1 MKSILDGMPP
11 AVFLRDYWQKQPLL
25 VRQAFPRFRGI
36 IGRDRFLSLAT
47 RPDARARL
55 IIHHPRRRSERWER
69 HDGPFGGLDAGML
82 PPSHWTLL
90 VNGIESLVP
99 GGWEVLRAFS
109 MIPAARIDDLMV
121 SYAADGGT
129 VGAHD
134 DLYDVF
140 LLQGPG
146 RRRWQISTQRDRSVE
161 PGSAIRVLRSFV
173 PEAEWLLE
181 PGDMLYLPPG
191 IAHRGV
197 AEGPCFTY
205 SIGFLAPSHGELVQ
219 SFFEYL
225 GAALG
230 ARIDPDAR
238 YKDPDLRP
246 PREAMELGDAM
257 VAQVAAVIAGAS
269 GSHGNRVAADRA
281 TVADFLGRL
290 LTRPRPRHVFR
301 RPARPMS
308 EEELA
313 RELRRRGK
321 IALALPSR
329 GLVRGGRIFF
339 NGEAHRLRG
348 EMLRVFKELV
358 KERAI
363 ALPLAARNDRTV
375 ALLHEWYVAGYVRV
389 DGRG

>member
-1 MKSILDGMPP
+1 MKSILGGMPP
-11 AVFLRDYWQKQPLL
+11 AAFLRDYWQKQPLL

-47 RPDARARL
+47 RADARARL
-55 IIHHPRRRSERWER
+55 IIHHPRRRSARWER

-82 PPSHWTLL
+82 PRSHWTLL

-99 GGWEVLRAFS
+99 GGWEILRAFS

-161 PGSAIRVLRSFV
+161 PEAAVRVLRSFV

-191 IAHRGV
+191 VAHLGV

-205 SIGFLAPSHGELVQ
+205 SIGFLAPSHAELVQ

-230 ARIDPDAR
+230 AGIDPEAR
-238 YKDPDLRP
+238 YEDPDLRP
-246 PREAMELGDAM
+246 PRDPMEMGDAM
-257 VAQVAAVIAGAS
+257 VARVAGVIARAGAR
-269 GSHGNRVAADRA
+269 GRAAANPA

-290 LTRPRPRHVFR
+290 LTRPRPRHEFR

-308 EEELA
+308 AEEMA
-313 RELRRRGK
+313 RALQARSGR

-329 GLVRGGRIFF
+329 GLICGGRLFF
-339 NGEAHRLRG
+339 NGEAHAPRG
-348 EMLRVFKELV
+348 AALRVFKELV
-358 KERAI
+358 RERVV
-363 ALPLAARNDRTV
+363 ALPLRGIGERGI
-375 ALLHEWYVAGYVRV
+375 ALLHNWYVAGYLRI
-389 DGRG
+389 DGRA